1 MKPNKK
7 PFTQPCIK
15 SVFARLHYK
24 LNFSLKNT
32 SSVLLATD
40 LLRTNVKR
48 KLFKI
53 VATNVEALCLT
64 PALSKSVVLV
74 ANNKALLLNLIKSSL
89 EDFLINCYGRSFT
102 ITSKKL
108 KDSFYT
114 EYLLEET
121 NILLITLLDALQ
133 NSESTKFRLLFAPIY
148 DKPYDCFIESFIE
161 NLVIQICT
169 AVTYVIIR
177 EFSFI
182 YDIRKS
188 FYRSNFLSLRN
199 IERFK
204 NNLGWQTRLKAYI
217 KRPSD
222 IYNSQYSIWVLRTT
236 GIQYRTIYAN
246 RGPELIELRQL
257 PLATLVI
264 IEAKDFFTSRLDEF
278 FNFLGSNVRYTL
290 TNTLG
295 QIIGLIW
302 RGVIEGLKKS

>member
-1 MKPNKK
+1 MKFNKK
-7 PFTQPCIK
+7 TSAQPYIK
-15 SVFARLHYK
+15 NIFARLHYK
-24 LNFSLKNT
+24 LNYNLKNT

-40 LLRTNVKR
+40 LLRDNVKR

-53 VATNVEALCLT
+53 VATNVEALCLDYK
-64 PALSKSVVLV
+64 LNKSVSLV
-74 ANNKALLLNLIKSSL
+74 PNNKALLLNLIKSSL
-89 EDFLINCYGRSFT
+89 EDFLTVCYGRSLNT
-102 ITSKKL
+102 NPKRL

-114 EYLLEET
+114 KYLLEET
-121 NILLITLLDALQ
+121 DILLITLLDALQ
-133 NSESTKFRLLFAPIY
+133 NSESRKFRLLFAPIY
-148 DKPYDCFIESFIE
+148 DKPYDRFLESFIE

-204 NNLGWQTRLKAYI
+204 NNLSWQTRLKAYI

-222 IYNSQYSIWVLRTT
+222 IYNSQYSISVLRTT
-236 GIQYRTIYAN
+236 GIQCRTIYAN
-246 RGPELIELRQL
+246 RGPELVELRQL
-257 PLATLVI
+257 PLVTLVI
-264 IEAKDFFTSRLDEF
+264 IEAKDFLISRFDEL
-278 FNFLGSNVRYTL
+278 FNSLGSNIRSTL
-290 TNTLG
+290 TNTVG